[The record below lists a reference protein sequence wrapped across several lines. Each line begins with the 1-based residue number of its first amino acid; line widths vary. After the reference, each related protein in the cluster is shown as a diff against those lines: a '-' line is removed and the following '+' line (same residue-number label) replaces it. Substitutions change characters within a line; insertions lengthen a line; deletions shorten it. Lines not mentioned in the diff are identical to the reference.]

1 MKRSKNWG
9 VQKAGSAPKAQAQ
22 SGQQQKTQSTQKK
35 TYAARKTR
43 RIVGAKDLGRQIK
56 IKRPQA
62 YRPKQCSGAAL
73 YQAKHAPDSST
84 PSDLI

>member
-9 VQKAGSAPKAQAQ
+9 VQKAGSAPKAKPSPVKNKKRSQH
-22 SGQQQKTQSTQKK
+22 KKKK

-62 YRPKQCSGAAL
+62 YRPKQ
-73 YQAKHAPDSST
+73 
-84 PSDLI
+84 